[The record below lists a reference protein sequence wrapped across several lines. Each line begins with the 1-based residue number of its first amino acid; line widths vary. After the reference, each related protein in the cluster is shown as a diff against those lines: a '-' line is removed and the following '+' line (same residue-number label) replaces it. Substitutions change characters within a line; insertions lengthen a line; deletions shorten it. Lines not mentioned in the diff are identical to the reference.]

1 VSIVAV
7 EAIPFRLPYREPLR
21 MAAGDLTAAE
31 HVLVRIH
38 TDDGLVG
45 QAEAPARP
53 MFYGE
58 SLDSIVHAVR
68 GWFTPHLLGA
78 DPFAVQAIRPLLDR
92 VVANNT
98 AKAAVDLALHDLR
111 GQLTGQPVHRL
122 LGGAAAPMRVTHMLG
137 HGEPDAVAAEAT
149 RVGADFGISA
159 FKIKVGY
166 GATADLAVVGA
177 VRAAVGDDAL
187 LYVDANCSYEP
198 EEALRVLG
206 RMAAEH
212 HIAWVEE
219 PVAPADRLGRRR
231 VGASLPIPV
240 LADETVPTLT
250 DVARE
255 VADGAARYVSIKV
268 ARTGFTVSADI
279 AGLVHGH
286 GGRVLLGSQGDSGIG
301 TLASLAFGAASPR
314 TSALPGELSYF
325 LRLADDLLAEPL
337 VIADGLLRA
346 PDAPGLGVVIDED
359 KLTHYR
365 LDKDR

>member
-1 VSIVAV
+1 MSIVAV
-7 EAIPFRLPYREPLR
+7 EAIPFCLPYRAPLR

-38 TDDGLVG
+38 TTEGLVG

-58 SLDSIVHAVR
+58 SLDSIVHAVQH
-68 GWFTPHLLGA
+68 WFTPHLLGA

-98 AKAAVDLALHDLR
+98 AKAAIDLALHDLR
-111 GQLTGQPVHRL
+111 GKLAGIPTSRL

-137 HGEPDAVAAEAT
+137 HGDPNDVATEAG
-149 RVGADFGISA
+149 RVQTDFGISA

-166 GATADLAVVGA
+166 GEAADLAVVGA
-177 VRAAVGDDAL
+177 VRAAVGEDAL

-198 EEALRVLG
+198 EQALRVLG

-212 HIAWVEE
+212 AIVWVEE
-219 PVAPADRLGRRR
+219 PVAPADRLGRAR
-231 VGASLPIPV
+231 VAADLPIPV

-250 DVARE
+250 DAARE
-255 VADGAARYVSIKV
+255 VGDGAVRYVSIKV
-268 ARTGFTVSADI
+268 ARTGFTASTDI
-279 AGLVHGH
+279 AALVHGH

-301 TLASLAFGAASPR
+301 TLASLAFGAAGPL

-325 LRLADDLLAEPL
+325 LRLADDLLADPL

-346 PDAPGLGVVIDED
+346 PDVPGLGVVIDED
-359 KLTHYR
+359 KLSHYR
-365 LDKDR
+365 LDKER